1 MKPRARRAEWR
12 FAELNETAVHCDT
25 TMSQASRGL
34 EETIARLERYCRTH
48 QWAGFDPYDALNSQL
63 FARTPLAKSRVARL
77 AMTQILKRSPVNL
90 RPLLRVAPQ
99 QEPKAIALFLTAY
112 LKLAQHG
119 DGASLSW
126 ATHLAQRLLELRSTE
141 RRYWCWGY
149 SFPWQTRRELVPR
162 FAPNLVCTSFA
173 AHALLDAYE
182 SGLGSEFLAP
192 AVSAG
197 EYIANELYWH
207 DGEQAGY
214 AYPLPHIKRPV
225 HNASL
230 LGAALLCRLSRLTGN
245 QRAIAGALRVTRY
258 SAASQREDGS
268 WPYGLAA
275 TQQWIDNFHT
285 GYNLC
290 ALQSIG
296 SSVGTDEFESVL
308 RKGLDFYTRHF
319 FTGDG
324 VAKYFHDR
332 TYPIDIHAIAQ
343 SVITLSS
350 FPDPDG
356 RNLALAGRVSSF
368 AMTRM
373 WDARGFFHY
382 RLLRGLSIR
391 TPYMRWSQAWILL
404 ALASL
409 RTHLAWF
416 GQPFIER
423 QAANC

>member
-1 MKPRARRAEWR
+1 MRQ
-12 FAELNETAVHCDT
+12 V
-25 TMSQASRGL
+25 SSRL

-48 QWAGFDPYDALNSQL
+48 QWSGFDPYDALNSEL

-77 AMTQILKRSPVNL
+77 ALTQILKRSPVNL

-99 QEPKAIALFLTAY
+99 QEPKAIALFLMAY

-119 DGASLSW
+119 DEASLSR
-126 ATHLAQRLLELRSTE
+126 AVHLAQRLLELRSTE
-141 RRYWCWGY
+141 SRYWCWGY

-162 FAPNLVCTSFA
+162 SAPNLVCTSFA

-182 SGLGSEFLAP
+182 SGLGSEFMDA

-197 EYIANELYWH
+197 EYIANELYWR
-207 DGEQAGY
+207 DGEHAGF
-214 AYPLPHIKRPV
+214 AYPLPHIKVPV

-245 QRAIAGALRVTRY
+245 RGAIAKALGVARY
-258 SAASQREDGS
+258 SAAKQREDGS
-268 WPYGLAA
+268 WPYGVAA

-290 ALQSIG
+290 ALRSIAC
-296 SSVGTDEFESVL
+296 SLGTDEFDSVL
-308 RKGLDFYTRHF
+308 RRGFDFYTRHF
-319 FTGDG
+319 FTRDG

-343 SVITLSS
+343 SVITLSN

-356 RNLALAGRVSSF
+356 RNLALARRVSSA
-368 AMTRM
+368 AMSRM

-382 RLLRGLSIR
+382 RVLRLLSIR
-391 TPYMRWSQAWILL
+391 TPYMRWSLAWMLL
-404 ALASL
+404 ALVSL
-409 RTHLAWF
+409 RTELARV
-416 GQPFIER
+416 QSNSVIQR
-423 QAANC
+423 QAATC